1 MLKFHGREFKVV
13 LSYGR
18 LYIQP
23 YPELPNLILT
33 EWEESGVKTLYAMR
47 SLYYYLGRLE
57 QKHLTPL
64 LDFLHTNPNITP
76 IISYIR
82 DSTEIILFVLV
93 DWKGADEVVWKKFK
107 DPGLNKYITA
117 RFYKARCLK
126 EREEL
131 ESWKIEERISYY
143 HSINYNL
150 QKILYIQGTKEEEIM
165 TLKEIAAGN
174 VTIFPFE
181 LIKDKQILIL

>member
-1 MLKFHGREFKVV
+1 M
-13 LSYGR
+13 
-18 LYIQP
+18 
-23 YPELPNLILT
+23 ND
-33 EWEESGVKTLYAMR
+33 
-47 SLYYYLGRLE
+47 LYYYLGRLE

-64 LDFLHTNPNITP
+64 LDFLYTNPNITP
-76 IISYIR
+76 IISYTR
-82 DSTEIILFVLV
+82 GSTEIILFVLV

-117 RFYKARCLK
+117 RFYKARSLK
-126 EREEL
+126 ERVEL
-131 ESWKIEERISYY
+131 ELWKIEERISSQVYY

-150 QKILYIQGTKEEEIM
+150 QKILYIQGTKKEEIM
-165 TLKEIAAGN
+165 ALKDIAAGN